1 MNVDPIT
8 LTVVWGSL
16 VSIAEEMGS
25 ALRRTA
31 FSEAV
36 REGQDFSTGLF
47 DAAGRLIAQG
57 NFTPGHLGA
66 MPYAVKNVLDYVP
79 LESLVPGDMLA
90 TNDAALGGGH
100 FHDMFLVAP
109 VFDSLSRMAG
119 EGRGGGLTTNPPL
132 IGYVVTTAHHV
143 DVGGM
148 SPGSQAVQGVTEAF
162 QEGIRILPVK
172 LVHAGEFDADL
183 LRVIL
188 GNVRLPAKMRG
199 DLLAQRNANH
209 VGSERLRQLFAAHG
223 TPTMAAVIDAI
234 IERSEQRARE
244 LIGKLPDGTY
254 SFDDHL
260 DDYGPGTEPIRVAV
274 DVTLNDGEAVVDF
287 SRSSD
292 QVPAA
297 LNCYMNYTRAYAS
310 FAIRVFAGID
320 IPNNAGIERVIKA
333 VAREGCFFNA
343 TWPAPCGG
351 RAAVQVRIFDA
362 INGALA
368 QAAPE
373 RAMGAFSH
381 WGNPNIGGITATG
394 RPWIMYD
401 LLLAGYG
408 GRFDRDGAEAL
419 SPVMNCANVPVEVH
433 ETNNPVRVHRL
444 ELLTDTA
451 GAGQFRGGAGLRKDI
466 ELLCDD
472 ATLSLLGERHRF
484 QPYGLFGGKPGSLA
498 RTVLLRDG
506 VETELASK
514 QVLRLRR
521 GDVVSFRLS
530 GAGGYGDP
538 ASRDPERVRA
548 DVRNGFISSAMAR
561 EIYGVTER

>member
-1 MNVDPIT
+1 MSLDPVT

-66 MPYAVKNVLDYVP
+66 MPYAVRNVLAYVP
-79 LESLVPGDMLA
+79 LERLAPGDMLA

-100 FHDMFLVAP
+100 YPDMFLVAP
-109 VFDSLSRMAG
+109 VFADGTL
-119 EGRGGGLTTNPPL
+119 L
-132 IGYVVTTAHHV
+132 GYVVTTAHHV
-143 DVGGM
+143 DVGGL
-148 SPGSQAVQGVTEAF
+148 SPGSQAVQGVTEAY
-162 QEGIRILPVK
+162 QEGIRVLPVK
-172 LVHAGEFDADL
+172 LVHGGAFDADL

-188 GNVRLPAKMRG
+188 GNVRLPEKPRG
-199 DLLAQRNANH
+199 PLRAPPNPTQ
-209 VGSERLRQLFAAHG
+209 VGSARLPQLVAAQG
-223 TPTMAAVIDAI
+223 GAGRASVIDAI

-244 LIGKLPDGTY
+244 LIGRLPEGTY
-254 SFDDHL
+254 SFEDYL
-260 DDYGPGTEPIRVAV
+260 DDYGPGTEPVRVAV
-274 DVTLNDGEAVVDF
+274 DVTLKDGEAVVDF
-287 SRSSD
+287 SRSGD

-320 IPNNAGIERVIKA
+320 IPNNAGIERVIRA

-368 QAAPE
+368 KAVPE

-381 WGNPNIGGITATG
+381 WGNPNIGGIDATTG
-394 RPWIMYD
+394 RSWIMYD

-408 GRFDRDGAEAL
+408 GRCDKDGAEAL

-433 ETNNPVRVHRL
+433 ETNNPVRIHRL
-444 ELLTDTA
+444 ELMPDTA
-451 GAGQFRGGAGLRKDI
+451 GAGRFRGGAGLRKDV
-466 ELLCDD
+466 ELLCDE

-484 QPYGLFGGKPGSLA
+484 QPYGLFGGKPGALA
-498 RTVLLRDG
+498 RTLLLRDG

-514 QVLRLRR
+514 QVLRIRR
-521 GDVVSFRLS
+521 GDVLSFRLS
-530 GAGGYGDP
+530 GAGGYGEP
-538 ASRDPERVRA
+538 RHRDSERVRA
-548 DVRNGFISSAMAR
+548 DVRNGLISSDMAR
-561 EIYGVTER
+561 DVYGVSEAPP